1 MLLLVG
7 VFMTKSEPAIQK
19 STTPSI
25 AGLAP
30 EAELPPLCRIE
41 HLLKVVPIARSTIW
55 LWARQGR
62 FPQPLKFAGITV
74 WRRSDVMAWLE
85 QVGGRI

>member
-1 MLLLVG
+1 MG
-7 VFMTKSEPAIQK
+7 FFMTKSEPAIQN
-19 STTPSI
+19 TITASI
-25 AGLAP
+25 ARLAP

-41 HLLKVVPIARSTIW
+41 HLLKVVPIGRSTIW

-62 FPQPLKFAGITV
+62 FPQPLKFGAITV

-85 QVGGRI
+85 QVGGQI